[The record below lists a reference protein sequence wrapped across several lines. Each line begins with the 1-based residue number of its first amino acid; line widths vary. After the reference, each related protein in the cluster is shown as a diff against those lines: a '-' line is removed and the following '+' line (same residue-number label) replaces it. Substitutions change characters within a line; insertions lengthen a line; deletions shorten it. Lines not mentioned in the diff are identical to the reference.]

1 MSQVLGG
8 IDRILARVG
17 KRFVSSEVQGETI
30 TVEARSTVRRAP
42 CPACHR
48 WSHRLHG
55 RYVRKLEERP
65 MLGQGVVLAIEVRRF
80 KCMNANCPR
89 RTFAENIHALAERY
103 QRRTRS
109 QALALH
115 ALGHALGGEAAARLA
130 DALGLRTSGNPVPG
144 GAPMCFVKH

>member
-1 MSQVLGG
+1 MPS
-8 IDRILARVG
+8 RARH
-17 KRFVSSEVQGETI
+17 
-30 TVEARSTVRRAP
+30 RAP
-42 CPACHR
+42 CPACHS

-65 MLGQGVVLAIEVRRF
+65 MLGQRVVLAIEVRRF

-89 RTFAENIHALAERY
+89 RTFAENIHALAGRY

-109 QALALH
+109 QARALH

-130 DALGLRTSGNPVPG
+130 DALGLRASADTEGLVPALLGKHAGPAEYSNPLR
-144 GAPMCFVKH
+144 